1 MKYLLVEA
9 IKEDKKRGILTE
21 YETNTHFASNETN
34 NQRSS
39 CNSSNGMGSIGSF
52 LFQNSVRN
60 MCKKYSDTSS
70 TTSSTESTSSSV
82 SSTSNSALNH
92 NKNNNNNKQQLHQSN
107 SLLPNK
113 QELISKS
120 INSISSASSASN
132 SSTMSSNMNQ
142 NVTSKQN
149 IFLNNGENVENTDGV
164 SQSVTSSPTSSSSSS
179 PPVLAQQQQQ
189 QFQTNISLNKN
200 LKSGSIHELLSLKT
214 PINSINNNN
223 NNNMSSLQQQQMNYL
238 NCNRTT
244 NSDVLP
250 INELVSNEK
259 DQNVWCLT
267 DSRALNR
274 HVQEEQQKI
283 LKNKQFETSYS
294 INSGFSSSIS
304 NPILPINNNPISKS
318 ITSTRRLASELNGF
332 DINSSQM

>member
-92 NKNNNNNKQQLHQSN
+92 TKNNNKQQLHQSN

-149 IFLNNGENVENTDGV
+149 IFL
-164 SQSVTSSPTSSSSSS
+164 P
-179 PPVLAQQQQQ
+179 
-189 QFQTNISLNKN
+189 
-200 LKSGSIHELLSLKT
+200 LS
-214 PINSINNNN
+214 
-223 NNNMSSLQQQQMNYL
+223 
-238 NCNRTT
+238 
-244 NSDVLP
+244 
-250 INELVSNEK
+250 
-259 DQNVWCLT
+259 
-267 DSRALNR
+267 
-274 HVQEEQQKI
+274 
-283 LKNKQFETSYS
+283 
-294 INSGFSSSIS
+294 
-304 NPILPINNNPISKS
+304 
-318 ITSTRRLASELNGF
+318 
-332 DINSSQM
+332 

>member
-92 NKNNNNNKQQLHQSN
+92 NKNSNKQQSHQSN

-142 NVTSKQN
+142 NVISKQN
-149 IFLNNGENVENTDGV
+149 IFLNNGENVEITDGG

-223 NNNMSSLQQQQMNYL
+223 NNNMSNLQQQQMNYL

-250 INELVSNEK
+250 INELISNEK
-259 DQNVWCLT
+259 DQNVWRLT

-274 HVQEEQQKI
+274 HVQEEQQQI

-294 INSGFSSSIS
+294 INSGFSSSMS
-304 NPILPINNNPISKS
+304 NPILPINNPISKS
-318 ITSTRRLASELNGF
+318 ITSTRRLTSELNGF